1 MKDNGLLLSKYI
13 ALGSK
18 VELEVIDRV
27 LQDDG
32 SYLKKKY
39 ESKVVE
45 IISDDRLVVN
55 MPVEQGNTVL
65 LPVGSEY
72 DIHIF
77 TPEGLFQCIVRV
89 VNRYKEGEKSLLEIE
104 IISNL
109 VKYQRREYYRYSCM
123 LPIKFRLLAQDEI
136 ADFKDKK
143 EIKFMEL
150 PMSDAEIVNISGG
163 GMRFLTKDICE
174 PNDLI
179 ITNYSII
186 DGKEFSH
193 IAKVLAVKPLDNP
206 LADGDFEIR
215 CQFVNIQNDE
225 RVMIIKYIFEEERKK
240 RKLES

>member
-39 ESKVVE
+39 ESKVVD

-123 LPIKFRLLAQDEI
+123 IPLKFRLLTHDEK
-136 ADFKDKK
+136 AEFKEKK
-143 EIKFMEL
+143 EVKLTEL
-150 PMSDAEIVNISGG
+150 PLSDAEIVNISGG

-179 ITNYSII
+179 ITDYSII
-186 DGKEFSH
+186 DGKQFAH
-193 IAKVLAVKPLDNP
+193 IAKILAVKPLDNP
-206 LADGDFEIR
+206 SKDADFEIR
-215 CQFVNIQNDE
+215 CQFVNIANDE
-225 RVMIIKYIFEEERKK
+225 RVQIIKYIFEEERKK

>member
-18 VELEVIDRV
+18 VELEVIDRI

-45 IISDDRLVVN
+45 IISEDRLVVN
-55 MPVEQGNTVL
+55 MPIEQGNTVL

-77 TPEGLFQCIVRV
+77 TPDGLFQCIVRV
-89 VNRYKEGEKSLLEIE
+89 VNRYKESEKYLLEIE

-123 LPIKFRLLAQDEI
+123 LPIKFRLMTQDET
-136 ADFKDKK
+136 AAFKEKK
-143 EIKFMEL
+143 EVNFIEL
-150 PMSDAEIVNISGG
+150 PLSDAEVVNISGG
-163 GMRFLTKDICE
+163 GMRFITKDICE

-179 ITNYSII
+179 ITHYSII
-186 DGKEFSH
+186 DGKEFEH
-193 IAKVLAVKPLDNP
+193 IAKILAVKPLDNP
-206 LADGDFEIR
+206 LSDADFEVR

>member
-39 ESKVVE
+39 ESKVVD

-123 LPIKFRLLAQDEI
+123 IPLKFRLLTHDEK
-136 ADFKDKK
+136 AEFKEKK
-143 EIKFMEL
+143 EVKLTEL
-150 PMSDAEIVNISGG
+150 PLSDAEIVNISGG

-179 ITNYSII
+179 ITDYSII
-186 DGKEFSH
+186 DGKQFAH
-193 IAKVLAVKPLDNP
+193 IAKILAVKPLDNP
-206 LADGDFEIR
+206 SKDADFEIR
-215 CQFVNIQNDE
+215 CQFVNITNDE
-225 RVMIIKYIFEEERKK
+225 RVQIIKYIFEEERKK

>member
-39 ESKVVE
+39 ESKVVD
-45 IISDDRLVVN
+45 IISEDRLVVN

-77 TPEGLFQCIVRV
+77 TPDGLFQCIVRV
-89 VNRYKEGEKSLLEIE
+89 VNRYKEGEKYLLEIE

-123 LPIKFRLLAQDEI
+123 LPIKFRHLTQDEK
-136 ADFKDKK
+136 AEFKEKK
-143 EIKFMEL
+143 EVNFIEL

-174 PNDLI
+174 VNDLI

-186 DGKEFSH
+186 EGKEFAH
-193 IAKVLAVKPLDNP
+193 IAKILAVKPLDNP
-206 LADGDFEIR
+206 SKDADFEIR
-215 CQFVNIQNDE
+215 CQFVNIENDE

>member
-1 MKDNGLLLSKYI
+1 MKDSGLLLSKYI

-45 IISDDRLVVN
+45 IVSEDRLVVN
-55 MPVEQGNTVL
+55 MPIEQGNTVM

-89 VNRYKEGEKSLLEIE
+89 VNRYKEGEKNLLEIE

-123 LPIKFRLLAQDEI
+123 VPVKFRFLTQDEK
-136 ADFKDKK
+136 AEFNDKK
-143 EIKFMEL
+143 EVNFIEL

-179 ITNYSII
+179 ITHYSIL
-186 DGKEFSH
+186 DGKEFAH

-206 LADGDFEIR
+206 SKDADFEVR

>member
-1 MKDNGLLLSKYI
+1 MKDNGLLLSKYV

-45 IISDDRLVVN
+45 IISEDRLVVY
-55 MPVEQGNTVL
+55 MPIEQGNTVF

-77 TPEGLFQCIVRV
+77 TPDGLFQCIVRV
-89 VNRYKEGEKSLLEIE
+89 VNRYKEGEKNLLEIE

-123 LPIKFRLLAQDEI
+123 IPVKFRFLTQDEN
-136 ADFKDKK
+136 AEFNEKK
-143 EIKFMEL
+143 EVNFIEL

-186 DGKEFSH
+186 DGKEFAH

-206 LADGDFEIR
+206 SKDADFEVR

>member
-39 ESKVVE
+39 ESKVVD

-65 LPVGSEY
+65 LPAGSEY

-123 LPIKFRLLAQDEI
+123 LPVKFRHLTQDEN
-136 ADFKDKK
+136 AEFKEKK
-143 EIKFMEL
+143 EVNFIEL

-174 PNDLI
+174 PNDFI
-179 ITNYSII
+179 IINYSII
-186 DGKEFSH
+186 EGKEFAH

-206 LADGDFEIR
+206 SKDADFEVR
-215 CQFVNIQNDE
+215 CQFVNIENDE

>member
-1 MKDNGLLLSKYI
+1 MKENGLLLSKYI

-39 ESKVVE
+39 ESKVVD
-45 IISDDRLVVN
+45 IITDDRLVVN

-89 VNRYKEGEKSLLEIE
+89 VNRYKDGEKYLLEIE

-123 LPIKFRLLAQDEI
+123 LPIKFRLLTQDEK
-136 ADFKDKK
+136 AEFKETKK
-143 EIKFMEL
+143 VTLIEL
-150 PMSDAEIVNISGG
+150 PMSDGEIVNISGG

-179 ITNYSII
+179 ITDYSII

-193 IAKVLAVKPLDNP
+193 IAKILAVKPLDNP
-206 LADGDFEIR
+206 SKDADFEVR
-215 CQFVNIQNDE
+215 AQFVNIENDE